1 MSKLTVTPLGER
13 QIEILRAFAA
23 PPETVFRAFTA
34 PEMVTRWMGVPD
46 WPMTRCEIDLQVGGA
61 IRYEFTGPE
70 GQIMGVSG
78 TFTEID
84 APRRLVHSELFDE
97 DWTGGEVTVETVFTA
112 VGPGTET
119 RMILTYSS
127 AEARDAVLGSLM
139 AEGME
144 IGYARLDALLTA

>member
-1 MSKLTVTPLGER
+1 MSKLTVTPLGAR

-23 PPETVFRAFTA
+23 PPEAVFRAFTS

-46 WPMTRCEIDLQVGGA
+46 WPMTRCEMDLRVGGA

-84 APRRLVHSELFDE
+84 PPRRLVHSELFDE

-112 VGPGTET
+112 AGPGTET
-119 RMILTYSS
+119 RMVLTYSS
-127 AEARDAVLGSLM
+127 TEARDSVLASPM

-144 IGYARLDALLTA
+144 TGYARLDALLAA